1 MFATD
6 VVTVHSTSSL
16 RNPRR
21 RQRTSSDDS
30 VKPPKAKRQRSALG
44 QDTFDPP
51 VVAEVEDGEQ
61 VSQPVQQSAAV
72 PESGIA
78 PNGDVFQRHLALRGP
93 KKAEKPGDTVD
104 GTVVLSRNDY
114 YIVSQLPA
122 LPDQFLGPSLGP
134 FRTTFA
140 TDQGYALVLTRS
152 HAIIWPYATPS
163 SASTTDIL
171 SITIPECCRNSTE
184 TPLLGTLVS
193 NATSGTPGLMVLAP
207 HTGKIVYWET
217 ASNAAVLGMT
227 RQRQNGLQGT
237 IPGLLS
243 GEHATDVINT
253 EPSGIVVTLSSGR
266 VAHVAVRDPQGKPTV
281 SVSFLRSAPRLG
293 HTGLLD
299 GIKSVLGSYS
309 WKRDVAA
316 ARAGESS
323 QRGQRDII
331 IASSSGL
338 FEIWDTHWNNVN
350 MLRVQI
356 DLRRDICEALG
367 QDHFGDSCEHDLRV
381 LDFVVVPGEQ
391 SILSQS
397 GQAGCQ
403 ETFLFCLVL
412 LTQEASLKRLAV
424 VKASLSGNKI
434 HIVSTHEVENPNFP
448 QDITAKK
455 PRLHVP
461 KPWDTAFIIT
471 GQVIILIS
479 LAKVSESPSAQ
490 LLMDSNP
497 FPRPF
502 QDRLQFRN
510 EEKYEILGSG
520 SEDQSLEHKHPA
532 CLVMVRGFGLI
543 RIAALPRQHPDNDFE
558 DARVT
563 AKQKLEQAIFYG
575 TMSDNPL
582 DFDSEGGIMFP
593 PEELEEAALDICK
606 ELLQSNSK
614 FISSSALSLDQ
625 HLRLR
630 AKAVNDLACQLIR
643 RRIPLSRRARW
654 ELLWSAEKLAA
665 HRAMWK
671 VEEEFRRK
679 QEGSPTF
686 LSRVLSLMNE
696 KFKTKFHPVSEG
708 ENDPV
713 RHWFIKDTYRIE
725 HAIPWIFNAI
735 RDSKGGTPRLGAQ
748 FSEQIFQASELSL
761 AILETAFRFREDQA
775 AVYGLGEELLEDG
788 VLLSSYEGLP
798 EFWTSQNMV
807 YAETEHLLDLELDS
821 CRSWLQQ
828 TVSRI
833 ENPDPLILNHIARNS
848 FRRLRVFGKM
858 HRERVHWLSVQDEPK
873 LVDERLSIEESH
885 KKQRKWQL
893 FKMAGIG
900 QLQGAISLAEEF
912 RDMDALVELMVELQD
927 QIKDQKVLHNT
938 SPGGPTG
945 VIDDI
950 NAFGQR
956 IAGYFEKFGEPW
968 ADAFFSRQVI
978 VGQPG
983 MLLSMREYQPHL
995 TRFLRKFPSYA
1006 RLAWINEVIGEDDYQ
1021 TASQALQHLALE
1033 QESNLWDKR
1042 VEISLAKLTRLAAWE
1057 KNGRP
1062 ENTNGQDEIRRLDD
1076 LAEIGGI
1083 QELVYEHILPA
1094 LHGAIDQKA
1103 ELELA
1108 MDHFGKHIVA
1118 NRPALREL
1126 LEDAL
1131 AKLIDRQALGV
1142 DQLIDLLTLMDPIH
1156 FLEGEESSLL
1166 GREFHLA
1173 LRVLRLSGYADTDPT
1188 YHDMLQKMIWRR
1200 CMIRDN
1206 WEAIGKTEL
1215 RLDAEVESYVRDTAL
1230 FRTLT
1235 ECTAEEFLEGGAHT
1249 PLYIR
1254 YRPSQILGCCSDN
1267 VLRARFRPEQWPHVL
1282 RDLNLEDEILRRY
1295 VEKGKLEV
1303 WFKDLLAFASSD
1315 TPEDG
1320 NVGVQGNLE
1329 TRETPAIKARLNWV

>member
-1 MFATD
+1 MFAPD
-6 VVTVHSTSSL
+6 VTAHTTSSL

-30 VKPPKAKRQRSALG
+30 VKFPKAKRQRSALR

-51 VVAEVEDGEQ
+51 DVATLGDGEH
-61 VSQPVQQSAAV
+61 VSESSQQSASV
-72 PESGIA
+72 EESGITSSE
-78 PNGDVFQRHLALRGP
+78 DVFQRQLTLRGP
-93 KKAEKPGDTVD
+93 KKTEKSGDNVD
-104 GTVVLSRNDY
+104 GTVILSRNDY
-114 YIVSQLPA
+114 YIVSQLPS
-122 LPDQFLGPSLGP
+122 LPDQFLGTTLGP
-134 FRTTFA
+134 FRSSFA
-140 TDQGYALVLTRS
+140 TDQGYALVLTGL
-152 HAIIWPYATPS
+152 HAIIWPYATLSSS
-163 SASTTDIL
+163 SATDIL
-171 SITIPECCRNSTE
+171 SITIPECCRSTTE
-184 TPLLGTLVS
+184 MPLLGTLVS
-193 NATSGTPGLMVLAP
+193 NTTTSGAPGLMVVAP
-207 HTGKIVYWET
+207 HTGKIIYWET

-243 GEHATDVINT
+243 GEHATDIINA
-253 EPSGIVVTLSSGR
+253 EPSGIMVTLSSGR
-266 VAHVAVRDPQGKPTV
+266 VAHVTVRDPQGKPTV

-293 HTGLLD
+293 HAGLLD

-309 WKRDVAA
+309 WRKNVAA
-316 ARAGESS
+316 VRAGESS

-331 IASSSGL
+331 IASTAGL

-350 MLRVQI
+350 VLRTQI
-356 DLRRDICEALG
+356 DLRRDICEALR
-367 QDHFGDSCEHDLRV
+367 QDHSGDSCEHDLRI
-381 LDFVVVPGEQ
+381 LDFNVVSGEQ

-412 LTQEASLKRLAV
+412 LTQETGQRRIAV
-424 VKASLSGNKI
+424 VRSTLSGSKI
-434 HIVSTHEVENPNFP
+434 HIVSTHEVENPNFS

-461 KPWDTAFIIT
+461 KPWDTAFIVL
-471 GQVIILIS
+471 GQTIILIS
-479 LAKVSESPSAQ
+479 LTKATESPSAQ
-490 LLMDSNP
+490 LLDSNL
-497 FPRPF
+497 FSRPF

-520 SEDQSLEHKHPA
+520 SEDQTLEHKHPA

-543 RIAALPRQHPDNDFE
+543 RIAVLPRQNLDNDLE
-558 DARVT
+558 LSRVT

-582 DFDSEGGIMFP
+582 DFDSESGITFP
-593 PEELEEAALDICK
+593 PEELEEAALNICK
-606 ELLQSNSK
+606 ELLQSNSR
-614 FISSSALSLDQ
+614 FISSTALSLDQ

-671 VEEEFRRK
+671 VEEELRRK
-679 QEGSPTF
+679 KEGSPTF
-686 LSRVLSLMNE
+686 LSRVLSLMND
-696 KFKTKFHPVSEG
+696 KFKTKFQRVNEG
-708 ENDPV
+708 ENDHV
-713 RHWFIKDTYRIE
+713 RHWFINDTYRME
-725 HAIPWIFNAI
+725 HVIPWIFNAI
-735 RDSKGGTPRLGAQ
+735 RDSKGGTTRLGAQ

-761 AILETAFRFREDQA
+761 AILETAFRFREDN
-775 AVYGLGEELLEDG
+775 AVLYGLGEELLEDG

-821 CRSWLQQ
+821 CRSWMQQ
-828 TVSRI
+828 TVSRL
-833 ENPDPLILNHIARNS
+833 ENPDPLILDQIARNS

-858 HRERVHWLSVQDEPK
+858 HRERVQWLSAQDEPK
-873 LVDERLSIEESH
+873 LLDERLSIEESH
-885 KKQRKWQL
+885 KNQRKWQL

-900 QLQGAISLAEEF
+900 QLQGAISLAEQF

-927 QIKDQKVLHNT
+927 QIKDQKVMRNA
-938 SPGGPTG
+938 SPGSPTV
-945 VIDDI
+945 VIDDM

-956 IAGYFEKFGEPW
+956 ISGYFDKFGESW
-968 ADAFFSRQVI
+968 ADAFFSRQII

-1021 TASQALQHLALE
+1021 AASQALQRLALD
-1033 QESNLWDKR
+1033 QETNLWDKR

-1062 ENTNGQDEIRRLDD
+1062 QDANGQDDIRRLDD
-1076 LAEIGGI
+1076 FAEIGAI

-1103 ELELA
+1103 GLELA
-1108 MDHFGKHIVA
+1108 MDHFGKQIVS

-1131 AKLIDRQALGV
+1131 ARLIDRKALGI
-1142 DQLIDLLTLMDPIH
+1142 DQLIDLLTLMDPVH
-1156 FLEGEESSLL
+1156 FLEGEESGLL

-1173 LRVLRLSGYADTDPT
+1173 LRILRLSGYADTDPT
-1188 YHDMLQKMIWRR
+1188 YHDVLQKMIWRR

-1206 WEAIGKTEL
+1206 WETIGKTEL
-1215 RLDAEVESYVRDTAL
+1215 RLDAELESCVRDTAL

-1235 ECTAEEFLEGGAHT
+1235 ECTAEEFLEGEIEK
-1249 PLYIR
+1249 PLYTR
-1254 YRPSQILGCCSDN
+1254 HRPSQILGCCFDN
-1267 VLRARFRPEQWPHVL
+1267 VLQARFRPEQWPHVL
-1282 RDLNLEDEILRRY
+1282 RDLSLEDEILRRY

-1303 WFKDLLAFASSD
+1303 WFNDLLTFASSN

-1320 NVGVQGNLE
+1320 NIGVQGKLE
-1329 TRETPAIKARLNWV
+1329 TRVTPTVKTRLNWV